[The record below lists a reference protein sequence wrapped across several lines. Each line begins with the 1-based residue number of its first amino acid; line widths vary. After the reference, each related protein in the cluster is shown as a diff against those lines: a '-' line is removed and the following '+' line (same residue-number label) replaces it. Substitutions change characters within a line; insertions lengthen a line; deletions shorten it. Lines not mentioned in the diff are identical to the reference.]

1 METAPT
7 FGQWVKQ
14 RRNELGLTQE
24 QVAEATG
31 YSPDTIRKIESGK
44 RRPSHQVAEHLADL
58 LQVEPQERRAFVLW
72 ARGLDKTGT
81 GEARLPAEDEVSAR
95 NNSKS
100 SPDVG
105 RATSL

>member
-1 METAPT
+1 MSMDTAPT
-7 FGQWVKQ
+7 FGQWVRQ

-24 QVAEATG
+24 KIADVTG

-58 LQVEPQERRAFVLW
+58 LQVAPQERRAFVLW

-81 GEARLPAEDEVSAR
+81 GEVRLPAEDEGRAR
-95 NNSKS
+95 SNTKS

-105 RATSL
+105 